1 MEEEKLLT
9 KMVNSYKI
17 SSEATVDLINVN
29 KELIKNLILELK
41 KKIESEI
48 EIDDSSLKGELEK
61 NNLDL
66 NDRYKNILSTLHS
79 VKIKTN
85 SVDSI
90 VSTLITEKV
99 LRPIEIWKNF
109 FTEIVKDDNF
119 SKLIADEISKKLF
132 KKLSN
137 EFSNKSN
144 ESKKAV
150 HKEEEKA
157 EFICDDFTKIKLKDK
172 YGNEECVDMEEGADF
187 CEKNGMDF
195 INTPPTLP
203 FCGKRGM
210 KYFGGKKRR
219 KSKRKKRRKTKR
231 RKRNR
236 KKSTRR
242 RKRKSKRKKRRSKR
256 RRKK

>member
-1 MEEEKLLT
+1 MEVGKLLT
-9 KMVNSYKI
+9 TMVDSYEI
-17 SSEATVDLINVN
+17 SPEATVNLTNVN

-79 VKIKTN
+79 VDIKTKSVN
-85 SVDSI
+85 SM

-99 LRPIEIWKNF
+99 LRPIDDWNNF
-109 FTEIVKDDNF
+109 FKKIVKDDNF
-119 SKLIADEISKKLF
+119 SKLIADEISKKLS

-150 HKEEEKA
+150 HKEEKA

-172 YGNEECVDMEEGADF
+172 YGSEKCVDMEEGADF

-203 FCGKRGM
+203 FCGKRGI